1 MVGGLGVPELII
13 IFGIAVL
20 VFGASRIPGIARAL
34 GKAIEEFRHAGKE
47 ITDGTERLM
56 RGESE
61 SESEEKKTED
71 KQS

>member
-1 MVGGLGVPELII
+1 MII

-34 GKAIEEFRHAGKE
+34 GKAIQEFRHVGRE
-47 ITDGTERLM
+47 ITDGIERPMRTESD
-56 RGESE
+56 G
-61 SESEEKKTED
+61 EEKAED